1 MNKLLA
7 LLLLIPVMYAE
18 EYTFTCTY
26 LKNDSTPTESLLIN
40 TKDKYITFQNNAKYS
55 DGWEET
61 ETFVGAELVVGD
73 DVRNTIMFNKITG
86 NLQQYNEI
94 TLALGAST
102 STTYEFNCVPSKRLM
117 P

>member
-1 MNKLLA
+1 MNKFLA

-18 EYTFTCTY
+18 EYTFTCKY

-61 ETFVGAELVVGD
+61 ETFIGAELVANA
-73 DVRNTIMFNKITG
+73 VRNTIMFNKITG
-86 NLQQYNEI
+86 NLQQYTYI
-94 TLALGAST
+94 TLTNGGFDS
-102 STTYEFNCVPSKRLM
+102 SSYDYHCVPSKRLM